1 MENPPEYKGLTANMS
16 LQIDEKY
23 KQASVFL
30 REEILPS
37 LCPMKFRDNCE
48 GASSTPVYEECPSS
62 TRPERDMT
70 LRQSLYSQ
78 NKRKETDDLM
88 KDVVSK

>member
-1 MENPPEYKGLTANMS
+1 MS

-37 LCPMKFRDNCE
+37 LCPVKFRDSCE

-62 TRPERDMT
+62 TRPELAMMSRH
-70 LRQSLYSQ
+70 SPYSQ